1 MRVLMVQW
9 MAGLALMSVA
19 FSGMALDFEGIPA
32 APELP
37 VKSYLLMD
45 FATGEVIAESN
56 ADTQVEPASLTKIM
70 TVYTVA
76 DGLAKGLIKLE
87 DQSVV
92 SEYAWKQEGSRM
104 FIEVGKQVSVDELLH
119 GDIIQS
125 GNDASVALA
134 EHLSGTED
142 VFASVMNEHAAR
154 LGMKSSSFANST
166 GLPNPGTYT
175 TARDMARLARAL
187 VAEFPDTYRIFS
199 EPEYTYNG
207 ITQRNRNG
215 LLGRDPSVDGMK
227 TGYTEAAGYCLV
239 ASAKRDGMRLISVVM
254 GAESDGAR
262 TQASQALLNY
272 GFRFF
277 ESRQL
282 YAAKAPITTGKVWQ
296 GELDE
301 VQVGLAEDLQMLLPR
316 ADLGDNLKAV
326 AELRKPLMAPLTEG
340 QEVGELMVSYKDK
353 PLRTLPLVT
362 LAAIPE
368 GSWVKRAIDSV
379 KLMME

>member
-1 MRVLMVQW
+1 MRVLMVRW
-9 MAGLALMSVA
+9 ALGVAMMGAALMT
-19 FSGMALDFEGIPA
+19 MAVDFEGIPA

-45 FATGEVIAESN
+45 FTTGEVIAESN

-76 DGLAKGLIKLE
+76 DGLSKGLIKL
-87 DQSVV
+87 DDRPVV

-134 EHLSGTED
+134 EHLSGTEE

-175 TARDMARLARAL
+175 TARDMALLARAL
-187 VAEFPDTYRIFS
+187 VAEFPDTYKIFS
-199 EPEYTYNG
+199 EPEYTFNG

-239 ASAKRDGMRLISVVM
+239 ASAVRDGMRLVSVVM
-254 GAESDGAR
+254 GAGSDGER

-272 GFRFF
+272 GFRFY
-277 ESRQL
+277 ESRRL

-301 VQVGLAEDLQMLLPR
+301 VQVGLAENLDMLLPR
-316 ADLGDNLKAV
+316 ADLGDSLKAV
-326 AELRKPLMAPLTEG
+326 AELHKPLIAPLAEG
-340 QEVGELMVSYKDK
+340 QEVGEMVVSYKDK
-353 PLRTLPLVT
+353 PVRTLPLVT
-362 LAAIPE
+362 LSAVPE
-368 GSWVKRAIDSV
+368 GSWAKRAMDSV

>member
-1 MRVLMVQW
+1 MRVLMVRW

-19 FSGMALDFEGIPA
+19 LSGMALDFEGIPE

-37 VKSYLLMD
+37 VKSYLVMD

-56 ADTQVEPASLTKIM
+56 ADTRVEPASLTKIM

-76 DGLAKGLIKLE
+76 DGLARGLIRLD
-87 DQSVV
+87 DQPVV

-104 FIEVGKQVSVDELLH
+104 FIEVGKQVSVEELLH

-154 LGMKSSSFANST
+154 LGMASSSFANST

-187 VAEFPDTYRIFS
+187 VAEFPNTYRIFS

-227 TGYTEAAGYCLV
+227 TGYTQAAGYCLV
-239 ASAKRDGMRLISVVM
+239 ASAVRDGMRLISVVM

-262 TQASQALLNY
+262 TQASRALLNY

-326 AELRKPLMAPLTEG
+326 AELRKPLIAPLTEG

-368 GSWVKRAIDSV
+368 GSWVKRAVDSV

>member
-1 MRVLMVQW
+1 MRVLMVRW
-9 MAGLALMSVA
+9 AL
-19 FSGMALDFEGIPA
+19 GMALLGITLATMAMEFEGIPA

-76 DGLAKGLIKLE
+76 DGLAKGLIRLE
-87 DQSVV
+87 DRPVI
-92 SEYAWKQEGSRM
+92 SEYAWRQEGSRM

-134 EHLSGTED
+134 EHLSGTEE

-154 LGMKSSSFANST
+154 LGMKSSGFANST

-175 TARDMARLARAL
+175 TARDMALLARAL
-187 VAEFPDTYRIFS
+187 VAEFPDIYKIFS
-199 EPEYTYNG
+199 EPEYTFNG

-239 ASAKRDGMRLISVVM
+239 ASAVRDGMRLVSVVM
-254 GAESDGAR
+254 GAGSDGAR
-262 TQASQALLNY
+262 TRASQALLNY
-272 GFRFF
+272 GFRFY
-277 ESRQL
+277 ESRRL

-296 GELDE
+296 GGLDE
-301 VQVGLAEDLQMLLPR
+301 VQVGLAGNLDMLLPR
-316 ADLGDNLKAV
+316 ADLGDSLKAV
-326 AELRKPLMAPLTEG
+326 AELHKPLIAPLAEG
-340 QEVGELMVSYKDK
+340 QEVGKMVVSYKDK
-353 PLRTLPLVT
+353 PVKTLPLVT
-362 LAAIPE
+362 LSAVPE
-368 GSWVKRAIDSV
+368 GSWAKRAMDSV

>member
-1 MRVLMVQW
+1 

-19 FSGMALDFEGIPA
+19 LSGLAVDFEGIPA

-45 FATGEVIAESN
+45 FATGEVIAELN

-76 DGLAKGLIKLE
+76 DGLAKSLIKLD
-87 DQSVV
+87 DQPVV

-104 FIEVGKQVSVDELLH
+104 FIEVGKQVSVEELLH

-134 EHLSGTED
+134 EHLSGTEE

-239 ASAKRDGMRLISVVM
+239 ASAMRDGMRLVSVVM

-316 ADLGDNLKAV
+316 ADLGDALKAV
-326 AELRKPLMAPLTEG
+326 AELRKPLIAPLTEG